1 MGKDWG
7 LGLLGIGTGG
17 DSAMEGS
24 VIWEAESGGRLRG
37 GRVDRGLGAE
47 TLSIHECAREPGGC
61 SLGSVCPWFIPSQ
74 CLRVWTHLKG
84 EESHDSTQ
92 EEAEEG
98 KCE

>member
-7 LGLLGIGTGG
+7 LRLLGIGTQRWR
-17 DSAMEGS
+17 A

-37 GRVDRGLGAE
+37 DRVDRGLGAE

-74 CLRVWTHLKG
+74 CVRVWDASQG
-84 EESHDSTQ
+84 GGIS
-92 EEAEEG
+92 
-98 KCE
+98 